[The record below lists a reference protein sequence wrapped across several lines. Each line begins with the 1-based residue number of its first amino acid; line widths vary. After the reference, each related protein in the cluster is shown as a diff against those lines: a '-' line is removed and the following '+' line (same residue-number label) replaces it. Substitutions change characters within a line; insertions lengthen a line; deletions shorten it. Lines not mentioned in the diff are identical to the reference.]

1 MRKRRVSEIRPLPVI
16 GLLGAGRMGRGI
28 AHAFAYAGHEV
39 RLIDVKRRA
48 KVDAERIGRQAL
60 AEVRASLAAL
70 AQVKAFPARAVP
82 AIMKRVRFVA
92 RDPAPEALAKAD
104 VLFEG
109 VPEVMDIKREAL
121 ALACAHLRADALIAS
136 TTSTFLVDDM
146 AKLVT
151 RPERFLNAHWL
162 NPAYLIPLVEVCPH
176 AGTDSALVRR
186 FTGLLENI
194 GKVPVLCRPA
204 PGYIVPRFQ
213 VLVMNEAARM
223 VQSGIATPEDID
235 RAVRYGFGF
244 RYANMGV
251 VEFIDYGGVDILHY
265 AANYLADNLD
275 ERYRPPEIIDRY
287 MREGRRGLREG
298 KGFFDWSRIDVP
310 AYRKQALAKM
320 VKMLRYAEL
329 LRPPGSAKGRRGRR
343 GRG

>member
-1 MRKRRVSEIRPLPVI
+1 MAVI

-48 KVDAERIGRQAL
+48 KVDATRTGREAL

-92 RDPAPEALAKAD
+92 RELAPEALAKAE
-104 VLFEG
+104 VLFEA
-109 VPEVMDIKREAL
+109 VPEVMEIKREAL
-121 ALACAHLRADALIAS
+121 AFACAHLRADALIAS

-146 AKLVT
+146 AKLVN
-151 RPERFLNAHWL
+151 RPGRFLNAHWL
-162 NPAYLIPLVEVCPH
+162 NPAHLVPLVEVCPH

-204 PGYIVPRFQ
+204 PGCIVPRFQ

-223 VQSGIATPEDID
+223 VESGIATPEDID

-275 ERYRPPEIIDRY
+275 ERYRPPEIIARY

-298 KGFFDWSRIDVP
+298 KGFIDWSRIDVP

-320 VKMLRYAEL
+320 VKMLRYVEL

-343 GRG
+343 RRG